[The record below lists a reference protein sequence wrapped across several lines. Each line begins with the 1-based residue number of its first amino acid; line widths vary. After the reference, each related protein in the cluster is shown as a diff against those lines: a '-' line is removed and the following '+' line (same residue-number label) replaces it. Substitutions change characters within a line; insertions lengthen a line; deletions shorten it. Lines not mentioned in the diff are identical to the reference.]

1 MRAGRRGCR
10 ERDGRPV
17 LPRDGRPQGT
27 TMDRHWTRIVG
38 LATAGMVA
46 AGAAA
51 AQAPAAAKPERGGT
65 LVFPVHAGEPETFD
79 CHAAT
84 AIRVMQRV
92 SPHYSQLLRLDPE
105 RHPTVQGDLARSW
118 TVSADGKRYE
128 FKLHDN
134 VRFHNGTVLTAHDV
148 KASFDRMRNPPPGLV
163 SLRRAMLEDI
173 ASIDA
178 PDAGTVVFRLHTPNA
193 AMLQVLAMPYA
204 CIYSARLLAED
215 PAYPARK
222 VMGTGPFKFV
232 RYQPGVDWVGERFA
246 DYFRSGLPYL
256 DGFRAVSVTVPGAL
270 SSVVAGQVHF
280 NVKALTDG
288 ELAQVKAARGAAVDV
303 VGEKTAIP
311 VGIWLVANV
320 ERPPLDDVRVRR
332 AIHLAIDRWTGSQAM
347 RNFTPIHLVGGL
359 SRPGSPF
366 ARSEAELLQVPGF
379 GRDVEAARKE
389 ARRLLAEAGHTNLK
403 LTYLNNRNFSFYAVF
418 LADQLR
424 HVGITLDTQMV
435 DPATYVA
442 RKREGGYDIT
452 TDSPPEYLDDPT
464 VQWSVLKSR
473 RHNPANY
480 AQVNDARIDVLYEM
494 QKRATDPRLRLQRVR
509 EMEDYILGQAY
520 AVPLFWGGWTRT
532 ISKTVGGLGDTPTN
546 FSKLDL
552 ADIWLRG
559 DKKP

>member
-1 MRAGRRGCR
+1 
-10 ERDGRPV
+10 
-17 LPRDGRPQGT
+17 
-27 TMDRHWTRIVG
+27 MDRQWTRIVG

-46 AGAAA
+46 VGVAA

-92 SPHYSQLLRLDPE
+92 APHYSQLLRLDPE
-105 RHPTVQGDLARSW
+105 RHPAVQGDLARSW

-134 VRFHNGTVLTAHDV
+134 VRFHN
-148 KASFDRMRNPPPGLV
+148 
-163 SLRRAMLEDI
+163 
-173 ASIDA
+173 
-178 PDAGTVVFRLHTPNA
+178 GTVVFRLHTPNA

-379 GRDVEAARKE
+379 GREVEAARKE

-403 LTYLNNRNFSFYAVF
+403 LTYLNNRNFSFFAVF